1 MMCTLR
7 FNEDN
12 RYNPSALFNQNI
24 TFRDQAT
31 GKLKEIPV
39 SAVASH
45 KNTSSYSAIK
55 HRDLNRVVVVY
66 SALSPGYTD
75 AAAIVKQIEAE
86 MRTFDAPN
94 DIKFDFTGQIEEQN
108 KQMSFLMGA
117 LMTGLGLIFFVL
129 VFQFNSIIKPSIIMV
144 AVFLSFIGVFLGLIL
159 TGWPFVIMMT
169 MMGIISLAGIVVNNG
184 VVLLDY
190 TQLLIDRK
198 KEAMG
203 IPLSA
208 KIATNM

>member
-1 MMCTLR
+1 M
-7 FNEDN
+7 
-12 RYNPSALFNQNI
+12 
-24 TFRDQAT
+24 
-31 GKLKEIPV
+31 
-39 SAVASH
+39 ASH

-198 KEAMG
+198 KMLWEYHFLQRLHNKYVNEAIVQG
-203 IPLSA
+203 GKA
-208 KIATNM
+208 V

>member
-1 MMCTLR
+1 MEVTIDRAKAGELGVSAGQVGNQLRRSIFGEKAGTFKEGGDDYDVYVR

-108 KQMSFLMGA
+108 KQMSFLMG
-117 LMTGLGLIFFVL
+117 L
-129 VFQFNSIIKPSIIMV
+129 
-144 AVFLSFIGVFLGLIL
+144 
-159 TGWPFVIMMT
+159 
-169 MMGIISLAGIVVNNG
+169 
-184 VVLLDY
+184 
-190 TQLLIDRK
+190 
-198 KEAMG
+198 
-203 IPLSA
+203 
-208 KIATNM
+208 